1 MEELV
6 DLADRFR
13 FFVPAFEAGPAPL
26 YAHLAA
32 GAAAEL
38 ERPSSAFRDALAPF
52 ELEPARRFLPL
63 RLLAAVHR
71 WVLAGELPALAAHY
85 PTAGGGRPPEG
96 AWPAFRDAVVARAD
110 ELPALLAPPL
120 QHNEVTRAAALA
132 GGFLLLSQET
142 GMPLR
147 LLEVGA
153 SAGLLLR
160 WDHYLQSWWFPRMFD
175 TAPPP
180 LRGHVQVLERRGC
193 DLSPIDATTSWGALL
208 LRSFVW
214 ADLAEHARILDEAI
228 AVSRHVPA
236 VVDRDDGADWLE
248 RHAHPVP
255 GVVTVVFHSLMRASG
270 PPESLDRMAGTLLAR
285 AATATA
291 DAPLAY
297 LRFEAPDGAQP
308 AGDRARRL
316 VEVRLTTWPGARETL
331 LATADVNG
339 RHVRWLR

>member
-71 WVLAGELPALAAHY
+71 WVLAGEAPSLAPYY
-85 PTAGGGRPPEG
+85 PSAGGDRPPEG
-96 AWPAFRDAVVARAD
+96 AWPGFRDAVIGRAD
-110 ELPALLAPPL
+110 ELPDLLAPPL

-132 GGFLLLSQET
+132 CGFLLLSQET

-160 WDHYLQSWWFPRMFD
+160 WDHYLQSWWFPRMFES
-175 TAPPP
+175 APPQ

-193 DLSPIDATTSWGALL
+193 DLSPIDAATSVGALR
-208 LRSFVW
+208 LRSYVW
-214 ADLAEHARILDEAI
+214 ADLVEHARILDEAI
-228 AVSRHVPA
+228 AISRHVPA
-236 VVDRDDGADWLE
+236 AVDRDDGADWLE
-248 RHAHPVP
+248 EHAHPVP

-270 PPESLDRMAGTLLAR
+270 PPESLDRMAGTLLRR
-285 AATATA
+285 AAGATA

-297 LRFEAPDGAQP
+297 LRFEAPD
-308 AGDRARRL
+308 RARPAPGRARSL

-339 RHVRWLR
+339 RHVRWRH